1 MKFSVV
7 VPVYNSALYLRRCLD
22 SIASQI
28 YPNFEVVLVDDG
40 STDCS
45 QEICLEYANRD
56 DRFRYF
62 QRKENGGASAA
73 RNDGIELS
81 SGSYILFVDN
91 DDWIAG
97 ESTLSELDSA
107 IYLYNEPDIIAW
119 PMGEYLEGSGCI
131 NMPCVPLSDS
141 VNALPYESAALALL
155 KNNNLYSSASGKVVK
170 RELVTNHNIRFN
182 TNLRHN
188 EDSDWTLHLLYY
200 ANSICWID
208 TSHYVY
214 RRNSLVSASSKASS
228 EIVAA
233 SLRSIIDGHLDFLA
247 KKTIDEAHADVSN
260 NYVAYLYLLLLANI
274 FLLPRNDRRKE
285 MIMRQKNHRWLLSYD
300 AQTRVKLARL
310 VNALFGI
317 NALGILLSTAMRRE
331 KLRLAK

>member
-1 MKFSVV
+1 MKFSII
-7 VPVYNSALYLRRCLD
+7 VPVYNSALYLRQCLD

-28 YPNFEVVLVDDG
+28 YPDFEVVLVDDG

-45 QEICLEYANRD
+45 QEICLEYANQD
-56 DRFRYF
+56 ERFRYY

-97 ESTLSELDSA
+97 ESTLSKLDNVIRSH
-107 IYLYNEPDIIAW
+107 NEPDIIAW
-119 PMGEYLEGSGCI
+119 PMGEYLERSGCI
-131 NMPCVPLSDS
+131 NMPYVPLSDS
-141 VNALPYESAALALL
+141 VDALAYESAALALL
-155 KNNNLYSSASGKVVK
+155 KNNNLYSSASGKIVK
-170 RELVTNHNIRFN
+170 RELITSHSIRFK

-200 ANSICWID
+200 ANSICWVD

-214 RRNSLVSASSKASS
+214 RRNSLVSTSSKATD

-233 SLRSIIDGHLDFLA
+233 SLRSVIDDHLDFLA
-247 KKTIDEAHADVSN
+247 KNTLDETHTNVSN

-274 FLLPRNDRRKE
+274 FLLPNNDHRKE
-285 MIMRQKNHRWLLSYD
+285 MIMQQKNNRWLLSYD
-300 AQTRVKLARL
+300 AQARVKLARL
-310 VNALFGI
+310 VNSLFGI
-317 NALGILLSTAMRRE
+317 YALGTLLSTAMRRE